1 MHDFERDSFGPRT
14 IIICDQCERE
24 FHVSCLR
31 KYTMGSYAAAAAAA
45 RDADAER
52 AAAAAEEE
60 AKKEKK
66 NKGKGKAAAAAA
78 AAALKAQKG
87 KASAASASSP
97 AGGCVLSQ
105 LPDGDWLC
113 SRDCHRIYEALHR
126 VVAAGAV
133 PLAGSHSLRIMGG
146 RDGSHG
152 TATALRAASAVLSES
167 FDPILDAATGAD
179 LTHAMTWSQSAGD
192 WDFSN
197 MLCALLYHRG
207 VPMAAATFRVFGPR
221 LAEFPLIATRSCGRR
236 QGHCR
241 VLLNA
246 LERVFAQLGV
256 ATMSLP
262 AAAET
267 VATWQSPA
275 FGFAPMAPPQLRA
288 VRQELRV
295 LVFPGTTVLCKPVR
309 ALRGPPLLVPPAV
322 GVFGAAGAGVGAGA
336 GAGAAGGGGAAAA
349 AAGASPSLAVA
360 SLPASARAAEAAAL
374 AAGFALAG
382 PSNAAS
388 TPRLAPGILS
398 GPKTASGGI
407 SKRREL
413 PRLGPD
419 GKPKK
424 SRSGKRRKPGEL
436 SPTGLAALAALAS
449 LRSSS
454 AGVAFPSPPSP
465 AAAAAPSSYSKAEAA
480 ATKAKAEKE
489 KAAAKAEREKAAAAK
504 ARAAAAAAAAAKKKK
519 KVAKKL
525 PSKLK
530 PKKKLLKLKTKTKLK
545 APKPKQ
551 SSRKAASS
559 PAKKKKKAAA
569 VIKKKQ
575 KKPQLKAKKQK
586 PVLKKKKVVPS
597 SKKKAATSK
606 AKAKGTRKSVA
617 KKSSG
622 EKGSGAVK
630 KSK

>member
-436 SPTGLAALAALAS
+436 SPTGLAALAS